1 MFTYPALP
9 LDHTLRGLKESTLC
23 GGLSWVFLVQ
33 SLLREFEVR
42 LPSRDVLTWAERS
55 LSKWLTHL
63 LDKLLLAVGG
73 RAWLFAT

>member
-1 MFTYPALP
+1 M
-9 LDHTLRGLKESTLC
+9 
-23 GGLSWVFLVQ
+23 FLVQ